1 MKVLER
7 VLLVQCLFEEVLLEL
22 ALLLLLVLTGL
33 LQLPPLVL
41 ELLQL
46 LLQLL
51 DRLLTRLQG
60 LVSRTQIRLLLR
72 DLSLQVCGLL
82 PEIVDRRV

>member
-1 MKVLER
+1 
-7 VLLVQCLFEEVLLEL
+7 
-22 ALLLLLVLTGL
+22 
-33 LQLPPLVL
+33 LQLPPLFL
-41 ELLQL
+41 ELFQL

-60 LVSRTQIRLLLR
+60 LLSRTQIRLLLL
-72 DLSLQVCGLL
+72 DLSLQVRRLL